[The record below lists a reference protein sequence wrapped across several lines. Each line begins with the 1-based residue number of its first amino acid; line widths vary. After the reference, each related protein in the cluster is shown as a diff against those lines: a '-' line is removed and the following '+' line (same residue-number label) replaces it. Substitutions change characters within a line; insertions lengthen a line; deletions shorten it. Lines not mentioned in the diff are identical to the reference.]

1 MEVPCIDL
9 AVAYQG
15 LKAELDEA
23 VARVMAS
30 GIYVLGENLAAFEQE
45 FAGWIGTAAAAATG
59 SGTDAIYLTL
69 KALGIGAGD
78 EVITVSHTAVNTA
91 MAIVKAGATPVFIDI
106 DPETYC
112 MEPALLKAALTGR
125 TRAVMPVHLY
135 GHPVDMEPV
144 MEFAAGRGLAVIE
157 DCAQAHGATCR
168 GRTVGTFGV
177 AGCFSFYPTKN
188 LGACGDGGAVVTA
201 DPELAARI
209 RSLAN
214 CGQGSERY
222 LNIYRGDVSRL
233 DELQAAMLRVRLR
246 HLHEFNHRRREIA
259 YYYEQALVAAGL
271 TPAVRSAGGGLA
283 AGIVPPAERDWA
295 RHVYHL
301 YVIRSKERDRL
312 RAHLEAAGVRTMVHY
327 PRPAHQQPA
336 FADLLRAPLPVTEQ
350 VVSEILSLPLY
361 PELDDA
367 RLEQVARALKS
378 FAA

>member
-1 MEVPCIDL
+1 MEVPYIDL
-9 AVAYQG
+9 AAAYQG

-112 MEPALLKAALTGR
+112 MEPALLKAALTAR

-144 MEFAAGRGLAVIE
+144 MEFATGRGLAVIE

-188 LGACGDGGAVVTA
+188 LGACGDGGAVVTGDA
-201 DPELAARI
+201 ELAARI

-233 DELQAAMLRVRLR
+233 DELQAAMLRVKLR

-259 YYYEQALVAAGL
+259 DFYEQALVAAEL
-271 TPAVRSAGGGLA
+271 TPAVRSAGGGPA
-283 AGIVPPAERDWA
+283 SGIVPPAEREWA

-327 PRPAHQQPA
+327 PRPVHRQPA
-336 FADLLRAPLPVTEQ
+336 YADLAGAPLPVTEQ

-367 RLEQVARALKS
+367 RLEQVALALKS
-378 FAA
+378 FAV

>member
-9 AVAYQG
+9 AAAYQG

-45 FAGWIGTAAAAATG
+45 FAGWIGTAAAVATG

-157 DCAQAHGATCR
+157 D
-168 GRTVGTFGV
+168 
-177 AGCFSFYPTKN
+177 
-188 LGACGDGGAVVTA
+188 
-201 DPELAARI
+201 
-209 RSLAN
+209 
-214 CGQGSERY
+214 
-222 LNIYRGDVSRL
+222 
-233 DELQAAMLRVRLR
+233 
-246 HLHEFNHRRREIA
+246 
-259 YYYEQALVAAGL
+259 
-271 TPAVRSAGGGLA
+271 
-283 AGIVPPAERDWA
+283 
-295 RHVYHL
+295 
-301 YVIRSKERDRL
+301 
-312 RAHLEAAGVRTMVHY
+312 
-327 PRPAHQQPA
+327 
-336 FADLLRAPLPVTEQ
+336 
-350 VVSEILSLPLY
+350 
-361 PELDDA
+361 
-367 RLEQVARALKS
+367 
-378 FAA
+378 